1 MLERFKS
8 YFGKLERLS
17 DGELDRSAEKLVCAE
32 KQNVAKLIAHIA
44 EMSRRKVALE
54 LGYKSTFHYCVE
66 RLHLSEG
73 SVASRIHV
81 ANVSIRF
88 PQLLVALAENR
99 ISLTVAGLLA
109 PHLNEDNVDTLLAD
123 CAGMTKKAVLEYLVR
138 IEPKPVFQPSIR
150 RRPARPVPVEPARAA
165 RPAAPPRELT
175 TSKHQLSP
183 SSPNI
188 LQPARPTV
196 FNFRFSADRS
206 FKEKFERLAEVMGVE
221 NAQRHMAEILEQAL
235 DVALDKKDPKR
246 KLERRKARQKVAKA
260 TPRPDEVAK
269 DVAPG
274 AEDEPARSRYIP
286 SEVIERVHARA
297 TNQCEYKSGDG
308 RRCRSR
314 TGLQVEH
321 ERPFAIF
328 RSHDEQF
335 LRILC
340 PPHNRLAAEHF
351 YGPEFIQQKIAKR
364 RKIDERRGASGSAR
378 AQGTVASSSIAARYA
393 HSRCLRD
400 VV

>member
-17 DGELDRSAEKLVCAE
+17 DSELDRPAFALRASARPSRSLGVGWSAEKLVCAE

-54 LGYKSTFHYCVE
+54 LGYKST
-66 RLHLSEG
+66 L
-73 SVASRIHV
+73 
-81 ANVSIRF
+81 
-88 PQLLVALAENR
+88 
-99 ISLTVAGLLA
+99 
-109 PHLNEDNVDTLLAD
+109 
-123 CAGMTKKAVLEYLVR
+123 YLVR
-138 IEPKPVFQPSIR
+138 IEPKPVFEPSIR
-150 RRPARPVPVEPARAA
+150 RRPARLVPVEPAPAEK
-165 RPAAPPRELT
+165 PAAPPRELT
-175 TSKHQLSP
+175 LSERQLSP
-183 SSPNI
+183 SSPNM
-188 LQPARPTV
+188 LQPARPAV

-221 NAQRHMAEILEQAL
+221 NSQKHMAEILERAL

-246 KLERRKARQKVAKA
+246 KLERRKARQKITQA
-260 TPRPDEVAK
+260 TPRPEEMLE

-274 AEDEPARSRYIP
+274 APRVKDEPARSRYIP
-286 SEVIERVHARA
+286 SEAIERVHARGEH
-297 TNQCEYKSGDG
+297 QCEYKSADG

-314 TGLQVEH
+314 TGLQVDH

-340 PPHNRLAAEHF
+340 PPHNRLAAEHV
-351 YGPEFIQQKIAKR
+351 YGAEFIQQKI
-364 RKIDERRGASGSAR
+364 DERRGRREVPEYRLPLPR
-378 AQGTVASSSIAARYA
+378 AP
-393 HSRCLRD
+393 
-400 VV
+400 

>member
-1 MLERFKS
+1 MIERFKN

-32 KQNVAKLIAHIA
+32 KQNVAQLIAHIA

-81 ANVSIRF
+81 ANVSIRV

-109 PHLNEDNVDTLLAD
+109 PHLSEDNVDTLLTD
-123 CAGMTKKAVLEYLVR
+123 CAEMTKKAALEYLVR
-138 IEPKPVFQPSIR
+138 IEPKPVFEPSIR
-150 RRPARPVPVEPARAA
+150 KRPTRPAPAE

-175 TSKHQLSP
+175 LSERQLSP
-183 SSPNI
+183 NSPNI

-221 NAQRHMAEILEQAL
+221 NAQKHMAE
-235 DVALDKKDPKR
+235 R
-246 KLERRKARQKVAKA
+246 
-260 TPRPDEVAK
+260 
-269 DVAPG
+269 
-274 AEDEPARSRYIP
+274 
-286 SEVIERVHARA
+286 
-297 TNQCEYKSGDG
+297 
-308 RRCRSR
+308 
-314 TGLQVEH
+314 
-321 ERPFAIF
+321 
-328 RSHDEQF
+328 
-335 LRILC
+335 
-340 PPHNRLAAEHF
+340 
-351 YGPEFIQQKIAKR
+351 
-364 RKIDERRGASGSAR
+364 
-378 AQGTVASSSIAARYA
+378 
-393 HSRCLRD
+393 
-400 VV
+400 

>member
-1 MLERFKS
+1 MLERFKN

-109 PHLNEDNVDTLLAD
+109 PHLSEDNVDTLLAD

-138 IEPKPVFQPSIR
+138 IEPKPVFEPSIR
-150 RRPARPVPVEPARAA
+150 RRPARPVPVETALAEG
-165 RPAAPPRELT
+165 PAAPPRELT
-175 TSKHQLSP
+175 LRTQQLSP

-188 LQPARPTV
+188 LQPAQPTV

-221 NAQRHMAEILEQAL
+221 NAQKHMAEILEQAL
-235 DVALDKKDPKR
+235 DVALEKKTKEETR
-246 KLERRKARQKVAKA
+246 
-260 TPRPDEVAK
+260 
-269 DVAPG
+269 
-274 AEDEPARSRYIP
+274 
-286 SEVIERVHARA
+286 
-297 TNQCEYKSGDG
+297 
-308 RRCRSR
+308 
-314 TGLQVEH
+314 
-321 ERPFAIF
+321 
-328 RSHDEQF
+328 
-335 LRILC
+335 
-340 PPHNRLAAEHF
+340 AAE
-351 YGPEFIQQKIAKR
+351 GEAK
-364 RKIDERRGASGSAR
+364 GYQS
-378 AQGTVASSSIAARYA
+378 QT
-393 HSRCLRD
+393 
-400 VV
+400 

>member
-8 YFGKLERLS
+8 YFGKLQRLS
-17 DGELDRSAEKLVCAE
+17 DSELDRSAEKLVCAE

-109 PHLNEDNVDTLLAD
+109 PHLSEDKVDTLLAD

-138 IEPKPVFQPSIR
+138 IEPKPVFEPSIR
-150 RRPARPVPVEPARAA
+150 RRPARPVPVEPARAE

-175 TSKHQLSP
+175 LSERQLSP
-183 SSPNI
+183 NSPNI

-206 FKEKFERLAEVMGVE
+206 FKEKFERLAEVSWVWRM
-221 NAQRHMAEILEQAL
+221 L
-235 DVALDKKDPKR
+235 
-246 KLERRKARQKVAKA
+246 
-260 TPRPDEVAK
+260 
-269 DVAPG
+269 
-274 AEDEPARSRYIP
+274 
-286 SEVIERVHARA
+286 
-297 TNQCEYKSGDG
+297 KS
-308 RRCRSR
+308 
-314 TGLQVEH
+314 
-321 ERPFAIF
+321 IW
-328 RSHDEQF
+328 
-335 LRILC
+335 
-340 PPHNRLAAEHF
+340 
-351 YGPEFIQQKIAKR
+351 
-364 RKIDERRGASGSAR
+364 RRGSGRQGHSPVGESPTVPNARFRHVAIPQLLGVIPGSLRGVNGPAAVRTNSA
-378 AQGTVASSSIAARYA
+378 AAVGAIGGSSKHGSLNITE
-393 HSRCLRD
+393 CLQPRECEPC
-400 VV
+400 